1 MKERIVVRLP
11 RAGKRR
17 LKRAMSR
24 TNDARMRTRI
34 QIVLLYETGWGAHR
48 IAATL
53 GCVPA
58 TAVRVVRR
66 FQSLGEEGL
75 FDGRREN
82 GQLKVD
88 DDVRQALAELVVGSP
103 EDHGWSRTNWTR
115 ELLARTLH
123 RQTRVEVSVT
133 TVARMLVDLK
143 ARWGMARPIVVCPWS
158 QTRKARRLR
167 AIRKIIDRL
176 PNREVAY
183 FEDEVDIHLN
193 PRIGRDWM
201 LPGQQKLVL
210 TPGQNRKHYLAGARA
225 VQGDDL
231 VFVSSDRKNT
241 DLFLA
246 LLQKLRRQHPRVR
259 CIHLVLDNYGIHSSR
274 RVKEY
279 LREHRGLFRLHF
291 LPPYC
296 PEHNDIERL
305 WRELHANVT
314 RNHRCRTIQELR
326 RRVTWY
332 LHREAA
338 RIKKSKSLRPKS
350 IASVRKAA

>member
-1 MKERIVVRLP
+1 MKNRIVVRLP
-11 RAGKRR
+11 RGGKRR
-17 LKRAMSR
+17 LKRAMR
-24 TNDARMRTRI
+24 KTRDAGLRTRI

-75 FDGRREN
+75 LDGRREN
-82 GQLKVD
+82 GQMKVD
-88 DDVRQALAELVVGSP
+88 EDLRQALAEMVVVSP

-115 ELLARTLH
+115 ELLARTLY
-123 RQTRVEVSVT
+123 RQTGVEVSVT
-133 TVARMLVDLK
+133 TVARILQDLK
-143 ARWGMARPIVVCPWS
+143 ARWGMARPIVICPWS
-158 QTRKARRLR
+158 KARKTRRLR
-167 AIRKIIDRL
+167 AIRKIVDRL
-176 PNREVAY
+176 PARDVAF

-201 LPGQQKLVL
+201 LPGQQKLIL
-210 TPGQNRKHYLAGARA
+210 TPGQNRKRYLAGARA
-225 VQGDDL
+225 VRGNDL
-231 VFVSSDRKNT
+231 VFVSSDRKNS

-246 LLQKLRRQHPRVR
+246 LLEKLRKHHPRAR

-274 RVKEY
+274 RVQEF
-279 LREHRGLFRLHF
+279 LREHGNLFRLHF

-305 WRELHANVT
+305 WREVHANVT
-314 RNHRCRTIQELR
+314 RNHRCRTIEDLLR
-326 RRVTWY
+326 RVIWY
-332 LHREAA
+332 LHREAT
-338 RIKKSKSLRPKS
+338 RLRTSTPTRLKRVP
-350 IASVRKAA
+350 SVPRAA

>member
-11 RAGKRR
+11 RGVKRR
-17 LKRAMSR
+17 MQRAMR
-24 TNDARMRTRI
+24 KTQDARLRTRI

-75 FDGRREN
+75 LDGRREN
-82 GQLKVD
+82 GQMKVD
-88 DDVRQALAELVVGSP
+88 EDLRQALAELVVVSP
-103 EDHGWSRTNWTR
+103 EDHSWSRTNWTR
-115 ELLARTLH
+115 ELLARTLY
-123 RQTRVEVSVT
+123 RQTGVQVSVT
-133 TVARMLVDLK
+133 TVARMLQDLK

-158 QTRKARRLR
+158 KVRKARRLR
-167 AIRKIIDRL
+167 AIRKIVDRL
-176 PNREVAY
+176 PAREVAY

-201 LPGQQKLVL
+201 LPGQQKLIL
-210 TPGQNRKHYLAGARA
+210 TPGQNRKRYLAGAQA
-225 VQGDDL
+225 LSGDEL
-231 VFVSSDRKNT
+231 LFVSSDRKNS

-246 LLQKLRRQHPRVR
+246 LLEKLRKHHPRAR
-259 CIHLVLDNYGIHSSR
+259 RIHLVLDNYGIHSSR

-279 LREHRGLFRLHF
+279 LRERGGLFRLHF

-314 RNHRCRTIQELR
+314 RNHRCRTMDELLR
-326 RRVTWY
+326 RVIWY
-332 LHREAA
+332 LHRVVS
-338 RIKKSKSLRPKS
+338 RLRKTGPIHSKRFGK
-350 IASVRKAA
+350 VRKAA

>member
-1 MKERIVVRLP
+1 MKKRIVVRLP
-11 RAGKRR
+11 RSVKRR
-17 LKRAMSR
+17 LQRAMR
-24 TNDARMRTRI
+24 KTHDAGLRTRI
-34 QIVLLYETGWGAHR
+34 QIVLLYERSWGAHR

-75 FDGRREN
+75 LDGRREN
-82 GQLKVD
+82 GQMKVD
-88 DDVRQALAELVVGSP
+88 ADLRQALAELVPVSP

-123 RQTRVEVSVT
+123 RQTGVGVSVT
-133 TVARMLVDLK
+133 TVARMLQNLK

-158 QTRKARRLR
+158 KARKARRLQT
-167 AIRKIIDRL
+167 IWKIVDRL
-176 PNREVAY
+176 PAREVAY

-201 LPGQQKLVL
+201 LPGQQKLIL
-210 TPGQNRKHYLAGARA
+210 TPGQNRKRYLAGARA
-225 VQGDDL
+225 LKGNEL
-231 VFVSSDRKNT
+231 LFVSSDRKNG

-246 LLQKLRRQHPRVR
+246 LLEKLRKHHPRAR
-259 CIHLVLDNYGIHSSR
+259 RIHLVLDNYGIHSSR

-279 LREHRGLFRLHF
+279 LRERGDRFCLHF

-296 PEHNDIERL
+296 PEHNAIERL
-305 WRELHANVT
+305 WRDLHANVT
-314 RNHRCRTIQELR
+314 RNHRCKTIDELLR
-326 RRVTWY
+326 RVIWY
-332 LHREAA
+332 LHRVASQL
-338 RIKKSKSLRPKS
+338 KKTGS
-350 IASVRKAA
+350 IHSAKLAKVRKAA

>member
-11 RAGKRR
+11 RAVKRR
-17 LKRAMSR
+17 LKRAMR
-24 TNDARMRTRI
+24 KTHDAGLRTRI
-34 QIVLLYETGWGAHR
+34 QIVLLYETGLGAHR
-48 IAATL
+48 IAAML
-53 GCVPA
+53 GCAPA

-75 FDGRREN
+75 LDGRREN
-82 GQLKVD
+82 GQMKVD
-88 DDVRQALAELVVGSP
+88 DDLCQALAELVVVSP
-103 EDHGWSRTNWTR
+103 QDHGWSRTNWTR

-123 RQTRVEVSVT
+123 RLTRVEISVT
-133 TVARMLVDLK
+133 TVARMLQGLN

-158 QTRKARRLR
+158 KVRKARRLR

-176 PNREVAY
+176 PASEVAY

-201 LPGQQKLVL
+201 LPGRQKLIL
-210 TPGQNRKHYLAGARA
+210 TPGQNRKRYLAGARA
-225 VQGDDL
+225 VKGDEL

-246 LLQKLRRQHPRVR
+246 LLEKLRKHHPRAR
-259 CIHLVLDNYGIHSSR
+259 RIHLVLDNYGIHSSR

-279 LREHRGLFRLHF
+279 LREHENLFRLHF

-296 PEHNDIERL
+296 PEHNEIERL
-305 WRELHANVT
+305 WRQVHANVT
-314 RNHRCRTIQELR
+314 RNHRCKKIEELMQ
-326 RRVTWY
+326 RVSWY

-338 RIKKSKSLRPKS
+338 RLRKSKPTHSKRIPN
-350 IASVRKAA
+350 VRRAA